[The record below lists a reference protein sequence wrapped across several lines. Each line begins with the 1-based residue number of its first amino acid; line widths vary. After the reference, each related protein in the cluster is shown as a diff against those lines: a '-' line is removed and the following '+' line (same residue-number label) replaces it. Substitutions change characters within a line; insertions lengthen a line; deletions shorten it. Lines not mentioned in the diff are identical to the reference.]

1 VHLRAPSVDQ
11 GVQAGLWGLFFGLFL
26 WAGLWAIDVEK
37 ATAFIVGCLGGA
49 AVFLFVRHF
58 GGEAPP
64 ADRRR

>member
-1 VHLRAPSVDQ
+1 MLPLAADYPLLNIIWTMLV
-11 GVQAGLWGLFFGLFL
+11 FFGLFL